1 MLTQIADN
9 IYRKVVPLPNNP
21 LREINA
27 YIITGEK
34 NLLIDTGF
42 NRPECEEA
50 LRNAFDELG
59 IEKTDVFITHLH
71 SDHCGLVPKFAK
83 EESIIYSGETDG
95 ELMNFEAGN
104 LYWKIL
110 DDMFLKFGFLA
121 GLCVPSLR
129 GNFAF
134 RSPARFAQSRRS
146 LAAPPNL
153 ICERGETTPR
163 LSLKF

>member
-1 MLTQIADN
+1 MVTKVADN
-9 IYRKVVPLPNNP
+9 IYKKVVPLPNNP

-27 YIITGEK
+27 YIIKGEGQGDK

-50 LRNAFDELG
+50 LKSAFDELG

-83 EESIIYSGETDG
+83 EESVIYSGETDG

-104 LYWKIL
+104 LYWRIL
-110 DDMFLKFGFLA
+110 DDMFLKFGFPKA
-121 GLCVPSLR
+121 EFGRNTDIHPGRKYVHDSKID
-129 GNFAF
+129 F
-134 RSPARFAQSRRS
+134 
-146 LAAPPNL
+146 
-153 ICERGETTPR
+153 TYV
-163 LSLKF
+163 